1 MPLCTK
7 NPIKI
12 DPSKGGWYIWGTP
25 ISTRFCPMTPLTA
38 FLKKHSLAI
47 KIVAGLGI
55 FAVLMARMD
64 WSLVENMTLNMSFG
78 LSAIAF
84 GLIFLQLMLLA
95 FRWQIFMNAEE
106 HLIGYKI
113 ALNITTASQLANFLF
128 ITSVGGI
135 LVKVALARHYG
146 LSLFKAICA
155 TIADRLM
162 TLLAI
167 ITYAVLFL
175 PALTGLLPSSLIDT
189 ILGFAAL
196 ALVVSF
202 LFPSLLIN
210 FLKPLI
216 MKNRQIASTAIYLR
230 NLVRTPSLAGPVLAS
245 SLAAQIFY
253 FLAVCFAARS
263 IGLEFSVAQMIAMLP
278 MITLISSLPIGLG
291 GWGIREGAF
300 VFGLG
305 LIGIPTESA
314 FLISVQIGILGILTT
329 LAAALPAFLTG
340 NLQNVFE
347 KAHTFKKDKQ
357 A

>member
-1 MPLCTK
+1 M
-7 NPIKI
+7 
-12 DPSKGGWYIWGTP
+12 SE
-25 ISTRFCPMTPLTA
+25 LTG

-47 KIVAGLGI
+47 KIIAGLAI
-55 FAVLMARMD
+55 FAILIVRMD
-64 WSLVENMTLNMSFG
+64 WAVVEDMTVNMSFG

-84 GLIFLQLMLLA
+84 ALIFFQLMLLA
-95 FRWQIFMNAEE
+95 FRWQIFMNAEQ
-106 HLIGYKI
+106 HLIDYKV

-135 LVKVALARHYG
+135 VVKVALARHYG

-167 ITYAVLFL
+167 ITYAILFL
-175 PALTGLLPSSLIDT
+175 PSLTGLLPTKLIDT

-196 ALVVSF
+196 ALVISF
-202 LFPSLLIN
+202 LFPSMLIN

-216 MKNRQIASTAIYLR
+216 MKNRQVASTAIYMR
-230 NLVRTPSLAGPVLAS
+230 NLVRTPSLAGPVIAS

-263 IGLEFSVAQMIAMLP
+263 IGLEFSVTQMIAMLP

-305 LIGIPTESA
+305 LIGIPAESA

-340 NLQNVFE
+340 NLQNVMQ
-347 KAHTFKKDKQ
+347 KAASFKEDKK